1 MLRQERG
8 LSLDAVVVTMIA
20 RLIAPKGVREFLQA
34 AERLNGKA
42 CFLLIGEP
50 DPGNLDSLTW
60 EEIQEYVRR
69 GVVLAPG
76 WQKDVIP
83 WLAITDIFVLP
94 SYREGTPVTVLEAMA
109 MGLPVVATDVPGCR
123 EAVVHGETGFLVPP
137 RNVGE
142 LVRAIQKLAED
153 PALRQ
158 RMGQAGRERV
168 VQHFAVER
176 IVEQYLD
183 LYAELLS
190 TGRES

>member
-1 MLRQERG
+1 M
-8 LSLDAVVVTMIA
+8 
-20 RLIAPKGVREFLQA
+20 
-34 AERLNGKA
+34 
-42 CFLLIGEP
+42 LIGEP

-69 GVVLAPG
+69 GIVLVPG

-94 SYREGTPVTVLEAMA
+94 SYREGAPVAVLEAMA

-137 RNVGE
+137 RDVDE
-142 LVRAIQKLAED
+142 LVQAIQKLVED

-158 RMGQAGRERV
+158 RMGQASRARV

-183 LYAELLS
+183 LYVELLGKIS
-190 TGRES
+190 D